1 MKNVIYTSLIILLTA
16 VMITDS
22 VLAQNQS
29 GKKKNQ
35 QMYSRHF
42 DVNTVETIDG
52 VVKDI
57 IYKSS
62 ERNPEMTG
70 VHLEV
75 LTGDEEIPVHLGPAW
90 YISQQQHTF
99 TKGDSV
105 TVTGSRITFNDAPAM
120 IAARVQKNDM
130 ILQLRDE
137 NGMPNWRGWRR
148 GNPRS
153 N

>member
-1 MKNVIYTSLIILLTA
+1 MKNVIYTSLIIMLTA

-22 VLAQNQS
+22 VYAQNRY

-35 QMYSRHF
+35 QTYSRHF
-42 DVNTVETIDG
+42 NVNTVETIDG

-70 VHLEV
+70 VHLEIS
-75 LTGDEEIPVHLGPAW
+75 TGNEEIPVHLGPAW
-90 YISQQQHTF
+90 YVSQQQHTF
-99 TKGDSV
+99 SKGDSI
-105 TVTGSRITFNDAPAM
+105 TVTGSRITFNNAPAI
-120 IAARVQKNDM
+120 IAAQVQKSDM
-130 ILQLRDE
+130 VLQLRDE
-137 NGMPNWRGWRR
+137 NGMPNWRGWRQ

>member
-1 MKNVIYTSLIILLTA
+1 
-16 VMITDS
+16 MITDS

-130 ILQLRDE
+130 ILKLRDE

>member
-1 MKNVIYTSLIILLTA
+1 MKKLIYTSLIILLTA

-22 VLAQNQS
+22 VLAQNRS
-29 GKKKNQ
+29 GMKKNQ
-35 QMYSRHF
+35 QNYSRHF
-42 DVNTVETIDG
+42 NVNTVETIDG

-75 LTGDEEIPVHLGPAW
+75 TTGEEEVPIHLGPAW
-90 YISQQQHTF
+90 YISQQEHSF
-99 TKGDSV
+99 SKGDSV
-105 TVTGSRITFNDAPAM
+105 TITGSRITFNDAPAI
-120 IAARVQKNDM
+120 IAAKVQKGDM
-130 ILQLRDE
+130 VLDLRNE
-137 NGMPNWRGWRR
+137 NGIPNWRGWRR

>member
-1 MKNVIYTSLIILLTA
+1 MKNIIYTSLIILLTA

-130 ILQLRDE
+130 ILKLRDE

>member
-1 MKNVIYTSLIILLTA
+1 MKNVIYTSLIIMLTA

-22 VLAQNQS
+22 VYAQNRY

-35 QMYSRHF
+35 QTYSRHF
-42 DVNTVETIDG
+42 NVNTVETIDG

-70 VHLEV
+70 VHLEIS
-75 LTGDEEIPVHLGPAW
+75 TGNEEIPVHLGPAW
-90 YISQQQHTF
+90 YVSQQQHTF
-99 TKGDSV
+99 SKGDSV
-105 TVTGSRITFNDAPAM
+105 TVTGSRITFNNAPAI
-120 IAARVQKNDM
+120 IAAQVQKNDM
-130 ILQLRDE
+130 VLQLRDE